1 MTPHPYPLPT
11 SGEGERG
18 EGSLPFSVISV
29 RSVAPLPLLPLFV
42 AVAAFGCGGGNAP
55 APSPRPA
62 LTAAPSDP
70 RGACTPENARQEL
83 PAGKQR
89 LVIATGGTGGVFY
102 PFGGGLARVL
112 TAKTKDVEA
121 TAEVTGGSVDNMK
134 LVHAEEADVGF
145 STMDSAWDAFRG
157 QASYSDTG
165 PIPACAI
172 AVLYQSYVHVVAL
185 ESSGVQAIGDMRGK
199 RVSVGSAGSST
210 EAAADRILEAAGLD
224 PRRDVRRDNLSVAE
238 SAGAL
243 RDEKV
248 DAFFWIG
255 GLPTAAVTDLA
266 TTSRRPLVFVPAADH
281 VEAMRAKAG
290 PVYERMTLP
299 KGTYAGQAA
308 DVPGVGVGNVLFV
321 HAGMPEALVARLL
334 AAIFD
339 NLDEVRRIHPEAA
352 GLELSAAARGSSIPF
367 HPGAVRFYQ
376 EKGAWPK

>member
-1 MTPHPYPLPT
+1 MCASP
-11 SGEGERG
+11 RG
-18 EGSLPFSVISV
+18 NWKDAGLQPRFP
-29 RSVAPLPLLPLFV
+29 APVSPCSRA
-42 AVAAFGCGGGNAP
+42 AVALVAAACVLAACGGVP
-55 APSPRPA
+55 AATPKPA
-62 LTAAPSDP
+62 ATAPSDP
-70 RGACTPENARQEL
+70 RGACTPENARKEE
-83 PAGKQR
+83 ASGKLR
-89 LVIATGGTGGVFY
+89 LVIGTGGTGGVFY

-112 TAKTKDVEA
+112 SAKAKDVEA

-134 LVHAEEADVGF
+134 LVRAEQADIGF

-157 QASYSDTG
+157 QAPYADTG

-185 ESSGVQAIGDMRGK
+185 ESSGVKRLADLQGK

-238 SAGAL
+238 LAGAL

-266 TTSRRPLVFVPAADH
+266 TSSRQRILFLEAGTVVD
-281 VEAMRAKAG
+281 AMRARAG

-299 KGTYAGQAA
+299 KGTYPGQDR

-321 HAGMPEALVARLL
+321 SAHMPEGLVKRLL
-334 AAIFD
+334 AAVFD
-339 NLDEVRRIHPEAA
+339 NLDEVRRSHPEAA
-352 GLELSAAARGSSIPF
+352 TLSLEAAARGSSIPF
-367 HPGAVRFYQ
+367 HPGAIRFY
-376 EKGAWPK
+376 EERGVWPK

>member
-1 MTPHPYPLPT
+1 M
-11 SGEGERG
+11 S
-18 EGSLPFSVISV
+18 SWF
-29 RSVAPLPLLPLFV
+29 AV
-42 AVAAFGCGGGNAP
+42 AVAVATAVGCGGAAP
-55 APSPRPA
+55 APAPKPWI
-62 LTAAPSDP
+62 AAVPGDP

-112 TAKTKDVEA
+112 SARAKDVEA

-134 LVHAEEADVGF
+134 LIHAEEADIGF

-157 QASYSDTG
+157 QAAYADTG
-165 PIPACAI
+165 PIRACAL

-185 ESSGVQAIGDMRGK
+185 EASGVRSVPEMKGK

-210 EAAADRILEAAGLD
+210 ETAADRILEAAGLD
-224 PRRDVRRDNLSVAE
+224 PRRDIRRDNLSVAE
-238 SAGAL
+238 SVSAL

-266 TTSRRPLVFVPAADH
+266 TTSRQGVVFLEAARQLD
-281 VEAMRAKAG
+281 AMRAKAG
-290 PVYERMTLP
+290 PVYEAMTLP
-299 KGTYAGQAA
+299 KGTYPGQSR

-321 HAGMPEALVARLL
+321 PAGMPEALVGRLL

-339 NLDEVRRIHPEAA
+339 NLEEVRRIHPEAA
-352 GLELSAAARGSSIPF
+352 ALSLEGAPCGASIPF
-367 HPGAVRFYQ
+367 HPGAIRFYE